1 MPHHLV
7 CVEKFT
13 LPYLTLPFALC
24 RCRPVLPRLA
34 CNRTMPPAASVAELR
49 AVRAR
54 LAELTE
60 RSMIG
65 RNNQR
70 GHATEVRLR
79 LVGQHKTGTS
89 SNQPGRRNS
98 ETAQA
103 SKSNRMRAQ
112 ARRIEEM
119 ASQGAGAS
127 ARFRPRAVDLSAA
140 GSRRS
145 AQGECCRPA
154 CAVDEPAASPSV
166 TDAISR
172 CERAR
177 AQRRVSRWRERQQSW
192 EEERLRTLGETTGPR
207 PRRKVQALPNSPE
220 RGDEAPASPPPPK
233 PASREASS
241 TMSSL
246 NSKRSSG
253 HERTA
258 MRDTTSESGPRPH
271 FAESEP
277 LLLLAMDGTPTS
289 SRAYLRGAP
298 PPSLST
304 GCRRTGVR
312 RRSCSPPLAQEQD
325 EAPLPQEAEYV
336 CVRRGISSSDARCR
350 WVMSARGYL
359 RH

>member
-1 MPHHLV
+1 MGPRAIRYVRLAFV
-7 CVEKFT
+7 FITSKASSERKK
-13 LPYLTLPFALC
+13 LLA
-24 RCRPVLPRLA
+24 RPQKSRLA

-145 AQGECCRPA
+145 AQGRKNRIR
-154 CAVDEPAASPSV
+154 AALSLLIRSGRNQA
-166 TDAISR
+166 TISM
-172 CERAR
+172 
-177 AQRRVSRWRERQQSW
+177 VYTLLPI
-192 EEERLRTLGETTGPR
+192 RLMHSMSLAKASATG
-207 PRRKVQALPNSPE
+207 A
-220 RGDEAPASPPPPK
+220 A
-233 PASREASS
+233 
-241 TMSSL
+241 
-246 NSKRSSG
+246 
-253 HERTA
+253 
-258 MRDTTSESGPRPH
+258 
-271 FAESEP
+271 
-277 LLLLAMDGTPTS
+277 
-289 SRAYLRGAP
+289 
-298 PPSLST
+298 
-304 GCRRTGVR
+304 
-312 RRSCSPPLAQEQD
+312 
-325 EAPLPQEAEYV
+325 
-336 CVRRGISSSDARCR
+336 
-350 WVMSARGYL
+350 
-359 RH
+359 